1 MSFGSHLFVRLRPA
15 DLQFRARLFA
25 TLAAV
30 TVFGEAAQCDPE
42 LHDVPLFDGHI
53 HYNSNVW
60 ETIGPENAVDRLR
73 SAGIQHAL
81 VSSTP
86 TEGTKRLFALDPTRI
101 IPLLRPYQSPTDRR
115 TWFADP
121 GLVPRLRK
129 HLETFPYRG
138 IGEFH
143 VFGADASTPVMQEM
157 IDLAVE
163 RGLFLHAHA
172 DDDAIV
178 RIVERAPNLKVIWAH
193 AGFDVPVESLD
204 EFLARYPGL
213 LIELSYRSD
222 IAPLGTLAEN
232 WRNLFIHW
240 PNRFLVGMDTHVG
253 ARWAELRDLASEARR
268 WLTQLPEP
276 VAHRIAFQNA
286 GDLVGIQEPSLRRS
300 RPEGG

>member
-1 MSFGSHLFVRLRPA
+1 MSFGSRFIARLRPA
-15 DLQFRARLFA
+15 PIQFRARLFA
-25 TLAAV
+25 TLAVV
-30 TVFGEAAQCDPE
+30 TVIGEAAQRDPDW
-42 LHDVPLFDGHI
+42 HDYPLFDGHI
-53 HYNSNVW
+53 HFNSNVW
-60 ETIGPENAVDRLR
+60 EKIGPEDAVDRLR
-73 SAGIQHAL
+73 SAGIRHAL

-121 GLVPRLRK
+121 GLVPRLLK

-143 VFGADASTPVMQEM
+143 VFGADASTPVMREM
-157 IDLAVE
+157 IDVAVE

-172 DDDAIV
+172 DEDAIV
-178 RIVERAPNLKVIWAH
+178 RIVEQAPNLTVIWAH
-193 AGFDVPVESLD
+193 AGFDVPVERLD
-204 EFLARYPGL
+204 EFLGRYPRL

-222 IAPLGTLAEN
+222 IAPLGALAEN
-232 WRNLFIHW
+232 WRNLFIRW

-253 ARWAELRDLASEARR
+253 GRWAELRDLADEARR
-268 WLTQLPEP
+268 WLTQLPEH

-286 GDLVGIQEPSLRRS
+286 GDLVGIQERSLRRA
-300 RPEGG
+300 RP